1 LKPEWRFDID
11 QRPIVVDVGIKSAQ
25 QRSWMRIAK
34 TILVIFVGLS
44 VAVLPAAVGFAG
56 APQMASVSM
65 LDCDHHMH
73 APDGKTQD
81 SGSDCLSMAGCMLH
95 CFSFTGV
102 VAAAVAF
109 VPVAS
114 ATLQPL
120 RASDQLSPQLG
131 SLPFRPPRA

>member
-1 LKPEWRFDID
+1 
-11 QRPIVVDVGIKSAQ
+11 
-25 QRSWMRIAK
+25 MRIAK

-56 APQMASVSM
+56 APQIASAVSM
-65 LDCDHHMH
+65 PDCDHHMH
-73 APDGKTQD
+73 APNGKTHD
-81 SGSDCLSMAGCMLH
+81 SGSDCLSMAGCVLH

-102 VAAAVAF
+102 VAAAVAS

-131 SLPFRPPRA
+131 SLPFRPPRV